1 MSCGSLEGNGRISYC
16 SACLRFNGEGGGLVP
31 GVKQLTTHDEP
42 PPLNPDLDSRCSPV
56 HFFFFFFCSRIHQVA
71 PSGVEGIFGAAG
83 VRGSKREVLKKKC
96 PFEVFEARSC
106 APCGFRSPFSLDLKG
121 VVNKAGCIGVI
132 GGGSSE
138 REVGDDDAPVV
149 TVGKKEGGEGGKK
162 GRENGER
169 RESRIRSSR
178 ECRGRSFFIWPIG
191 GCCGSTPVC
200 VIVLVLA
207 LGLE

>member
-1 MSCGSLEGNGRISYC
+1 MFKVQRGRGGVGSWSKATYHTRRTTPPEPGF
-16 SACLRFNGEGGGLVP
+16 RFKML
-31 GVKQLTTHDEP
+31 
-42 PPLNPDLDSRCSPV
+42 SRSL
-56 HFFFFFFCSRIHQVA
+56 FFFFFCSRIHQVA

>member
-1 MSCGSLEGNGRISYC
+1 MFKVQRGRGVGSWSKATYHTRRTTPPEP
-16 SACLRFNGEGGGLVP
+16 RFRFKML
-31 GVKQLTTHDEP
+31 
-42 PPLNPDLDSRCSPV
+42 SRSI
-56 HFFFFFFCSRIHQVA
+56 FLFFFCSRIHQVA
-71 PSGVEGIFGAAG
+71 PSGVEGILGAAG

-106 APCGFRSPFSLDLKG
+106 APCGFRSPFSPDLKG
-121 VVNKAGCIGVI
+121 VVNKAGRIGVI
-132 GGGSSE
+132 GGGSE

-149 TVGKKEGGEGGKK
+149 TVGKKEGGEGEK
-162 GRENGER
+162 GRGNGER

-191 GCCGSTPVC
+191 GCCGLTPVC

-207 LGLE
+207 LELE